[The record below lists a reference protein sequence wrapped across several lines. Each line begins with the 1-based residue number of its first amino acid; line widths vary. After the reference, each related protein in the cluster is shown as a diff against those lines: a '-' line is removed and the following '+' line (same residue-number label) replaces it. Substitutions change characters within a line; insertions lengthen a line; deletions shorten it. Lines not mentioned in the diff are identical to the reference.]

1 MMIVFLPKKH
11 NRSLKHMGN
20 AAEKQDEL
28 VASITSWVWPLDE
41 TRYDRTPIFTSAER
55 EALASFVRRPR
66 DRTVVVAMAE
76 QQGTLARLLDPLR
89 DALAVIQG
97 AERLKMHRLYL
108 SLRMCAR

>member
-76 QQGTLARLLDPLR
+76 QQETLARLLAPLR
-89 DALAVIQG
+89 DTLPLFQAQ
-97 AERLKMHRLYL
+97 HRFNIRTL
-108 SLRMCAR
+108 